1 MRGKS
6 LWILCLV
13 VVLLFTTRAQAI
25 TYFAFA
31 EDATLASATDICA
44 ITEHQGTSSNYTT
57 VDCTGSGETRIAI
70 PLYRPV
76 YDSAG
81 WPKSV
86 TAKVHYETPDT
97 SSNTHCDWDVAIY
110 IINTYTSS
118 GTVVPALVN
127 ASSVSTSAVTGTTQ
141 THAADTRYIT
151 PATSTFNLK
160 DPAGSDCNN
169 GSAGCAE
176 GEAVVIIDWDD
187 SSSTA
192 SECRLRAVEVS
203 Y

>member
-1 MRGKS
+1 MRTLK
-6 LWILCLV
+6 LLVVLALCLLPATAHAV
-13 VVLLFTTRAQAI
+13 

-31 EDATLASATDICA
+31 EDATLATATDICA

-57 VDCTGSGETRIAI
+57 VDCTGSGETRVAI

-76 YDSAG
+76 YDPSS
-81 WPKSV
+81 WPKAATV
-86 TAKVHYETPDT
+86 KVHYETPDT

-118 GTVVPALVN
+118 GTVQPALVN
-127 ASSVSTSAVTGTTQ
+127 ASSVSTTAVTGTTQ

-160 DPAGSDCNN
+160 DPAGSDCSN
-169 GSAGCAE
+169 GNAGCAD

-187 SSSTA
+187 ASSTA
-192 SECRLRAVEVS
+192 SECRLRAVEVN